1 MEPIISQDYL
11 ESLLDQ
17 VSTKIQMYRRAS
29 SPSHQTYRNR
39 QRQWHDKLETFEERI
54 SDLYNPAIT
63 YAFLDYAGPIE
74 DYFLVQGILAAVG
87 SLSGQAAA
95 LADLNF
101 VPGLE
106 AGAQKLKEA
115 CDSFVAQ
122 LPEEERVEFIHF
134 FEEPKQDINRSGNYF
149 FLYGY
154 ELMFSLLNRSGYGLP
169 TELLEKVRET
179 VQRGA

>member
-1 MEPIISQDYL
+1 M
-11 ESLLDQ
+11 
-17 VSTKIQMYRRAS
+17 
-29 SPSHQTYRNR
+29 
-39 QRQWHDKLETFEERI
+39 
-54 SDLYNPAIT
+54 
-63 YAFLDYAGPIE
+63 
-74 DYFLVQGILAAVG
+74 
-87 SLSGQAAA
+87 
-95 LADLNF
+95 ADLNF

-134 FEEPKQDINRSGNYF
+134 FEERKQDINRSGNYF